1 MKDLQIF
8 DNPQFGKIRAVEI
21 DGEPWLIGK
30 DVAEALGYK
39 NTNDA
44 LATHVD
50 DDDKRIIQRSEI
62 ATFDSPIPKDVFPA
76 NFVCGDI
83 PTRGLTAIN
92 ESGLYSL
99 ILSSKLPGAKKF
111 KKWVTAEVLP
121 RIRKEG
127 GYIAGVSSSEELL
140 TKALLA
146 AQRALEGQSARI
158 AELEAEN
165 VGLMEGST
173 WSADAWTDEEFDWM
187 LTYALTAGREDYIT
201 ILYLVR
207 YAGLSL
213 DECFSIDMRTAEKAA
228 KEKELTIRGE
238 DGQERVIPLH
248 QLVYQRIG
256 WMVCR
261 TQDRLFVLRS
271 QTVQE
276 AKAAFKAFF
285 DCYSKMA
292 RRITNPR
299 PLTFDGL
306 RHTYA
311 AEQYQGFI
319 TAGKTPY
326 EARKAV
332 SRLLG
337 HGRDDVTKIYLAPL
351 KGGAEDA

>member
-1 MKDLQIF
+1 MNDLQIF
-8 DNPQFGKIRAVEI
+8 NYGSNEVRTVMI
-21 DGEPWLIGK
+21 DGEPWFCLA
-30 DVAEALGYK
+30 DVCRVL
-39 NTNDA
+39 A
-44 LATHVD
+44 LAEPHRVAARLEEDERTQMTVTD
-50 DDDKRIIQRSEI
+50 NLGRKQKTWFIS
-62 ATFDSPIPKDVFPA
+62 
-76 NFVCGDI
+76 
-83 PTRGLTAIN
+83 
-92 ESGLYSL
+92 ESGLYAV
-99 ILSSKLPGAKKF
+99 ILRSDKPEAKPF
-111 KKWVTAEVLP
+111 RKWVTAEVLP
-121 RIRKEG
+121 RIRKKG
-127 GYIAGVSSSEELL
+127 GYIAGVSSREELL
-140 TKALLA
+140 AKALLA

-173 WSADAWTDEEFDWM
+173 WSADAWTDEEFDLM
-187 LTYALTAGREDYIT
+187 RTYALTAGREDYIT

-238 DGQERVIPLH
+238 NGQERVIPLH